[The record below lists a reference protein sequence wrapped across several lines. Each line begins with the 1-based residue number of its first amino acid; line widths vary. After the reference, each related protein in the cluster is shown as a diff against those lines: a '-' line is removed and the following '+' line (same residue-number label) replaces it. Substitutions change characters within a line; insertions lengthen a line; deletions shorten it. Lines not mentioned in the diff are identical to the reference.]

1 MTENTTQHTQKKPS
15 LWVDYGPILAYVIV
29 FNIARRFNPDTALY
43 IGAGV
48 FAIGVIIAVLY
59 SKLKY
64 NKVSAMLWVTAVIVI
79 GSAAITIIFQ
89 NKTVFYMKP
98 TALNILFGLTI
109 MGSLLMGKNVF
120 KLMMG
125 EAYTLPDNVW
135 RTLAW
140 RWGFF
145 FIFLAGVNEYIWR
158 NFSEAFWSNFKIAG
172 MMPLTIVFTMLNL
185 PLLMKYI
192 KIEVED
198 AIDNPTETE

>member
-1 MTENTTQHTQKKPS
+1 MNETPMPTTNKKPS
-15 LWVDYGPILAYVIV
+15 LWIDYGPILAYVIV

-48 FAIGVIIAVLY
+48 FAISVIIAIVF

-64 NKVSAMLWVTAVIVI
+64 NKVSAMLWVTAIIVI

-89 NKTVFYMKP
+89 NKTIFYMKP
-98 TALNILFGLTI
+98 TAINILFGLTI
-109 MGSLLMGKNVF
+109 IGSLIMGKNVF

-125 EAYTLPDNVW
+125 EVYTLPDTVW

-145 FIFLAGVNEYIWR
+145 FLFLAGVNEYIWR
-158 NFSEAFWSNFKIAG
+158 NYSEAFWSNFKLAG

-185 PLLMKYI
+185 PLLMKYM
-192 KIEVED
+192 KLED
-198 AIDNPTETE
+198 DAATKNPTKPE

>member
-1 MTENTTQHTQKKPS
+1 MTETPTQPTKKKPS
-15 LWVDYGPILAYVIV
+15 LWVDYGPIITYVII
-29 FNIARRFNPDTALY
+29 FNIARRFNPDLALY
-43 IGAGV
+43 IGAGA
-48 FAIGVIIAVLY
+48 FAIAVIIAVIF

-89 NKTVFYMKP
+89 NKTIFYMKP
-98 TALNILFGLTI
+98 TALNTLFGLTI

-145 FIFLAGVNEYIWR
+145 FLFLAGVNEFVWR

-192 KIEVED
+192 KLEVDD
-198 AIDNPTETE
+198 AIDNPTEAE